1 MLRAPAE
8 CRLGML
14 TPSSNTV
21 LEPLTSA
28 MLADI
33 PDVTAHFGRFRVLKI
48 SMDDDALGQFTME
61 PMLQAAELLADAKV
75 QTICWNGTSAGWLG
89 FDTDHALCKA
99 IEDRTGASACSSV
112 LALNEI
118 LSRTDA
124 KRIAFVTPYLDEI
137 QTAINANYNAAGYD
151 VVADRHLRD
160 PGNYSFA
167 DYDED
172 TIAQMCRA
180 VAGERPDAIAVFC
193 TNFRGAGI
201 AETIETET
209 GIPVYDT
216 VSTALY
222 KSMRLAGADPT
233 RITGWGRIFQ
243 V

>member
-1 MLRAPAE
+1 MHGAPAE
-8 CRLGML
+8 FRLGML

-28 MLADI
+28 MLAGM

-61 PMLQAAELLADAKV
+61 PMLEAAELLADAKV

-89 FDTDHALCKA
+89 FDTDEALCAAVEARTKA
-99 IEDRTGASACSSV
+99 TACSSV

-118 LSRTDA
+118 LERTEA

-137 QTAINANYNAAGYD
+137 QDAINENYTAAGYE
-151 VVADRHLRD
+151 VVADRRLRD

-167 DYDED
+167 DYDEA
-172 TIAQMCRA
+172 TIVDMCRA
-180 VAGERPDAIAVFC
+180 VATEGPDAIAVFC
-193 TNFRGAGI
+193 TNFRGAGV
-201 AETIETET
+201 AETVEAETS
-209 GIPVYDT
+209 IPVYDT
-216 VSTALY
+216 VSTALW
-222 KSMRLAGADPT
+222 KSMKLAGADPA
-233 RITGWGRIFQ
+233 RVAGWGRIFR